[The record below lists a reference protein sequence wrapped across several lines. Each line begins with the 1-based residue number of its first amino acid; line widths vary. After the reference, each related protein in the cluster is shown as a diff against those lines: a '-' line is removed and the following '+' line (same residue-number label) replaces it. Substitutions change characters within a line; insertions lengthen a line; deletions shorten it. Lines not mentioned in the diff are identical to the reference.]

1 VPLSDSARAHAPFV
15 HTRTVY
21 DADTRA
27 TPHECALRRVC
38 THTVP
43 VFRVRER
50 AIQLLTAG
58 DAERGRGQFFPG
70 PPSPFR
76 GMASPLR
83 RNIEG
88 NVPASAQ
95 ERGEDVRRKAMQLLS
110 VQNSPV
116 AAAARPHTSAPQP
129 GEGESKGRQRGEA
142 WRQED
147 GAEALLRVG
156 DSRVTKVL
164 VQSPLTRD
172 RSGAAHD
179 EQAARGAGQGDEAGR
194 CFRNALEALV
204 VQNFIDRELID
215 KPVERRGRARA
226 SERRSGTAV
235 ERCES
240 RSHSPRKGEG
250 LVLHT
255 RSRSSSPAERES
267 SVSASGSRTAG
278 RRASIPMPSSISSM
292 KWLSPLNATRRQVRE
307 RGHRKTQS
315 TCLCA
320 PTRPRMHV
328 CELSMRTMLVY

>member
-1 VPLSDSARAHAPFV
+1 
-15 HTRTVY
+15 
-21 DADTRA
+21 
-27 TPHECALRRVC
+27 VC

-43 VFRVRER
+43 LFRVRER

-70 PPSPFR
+70 PPSPLR
-76 GMASPLR
+76 GLESPGPAHARRQGHCTRLR

-95 ERGEDVRRKAMQLLS
+95 ERDEDVRRKAMQLLS
-110 VQNSPV
+110 AQNSPA

-142 WRQED
+142 WRIED
-147 GAEALLRVG
+147 RSAAEVLG

-179 EQAARGAGQGDEAGR
+179 EQAARGAGEGGEAGR
-194 CFRNALEALV
+194 YFRNDALASKSLEALV
-204 VQNFIDRELID
+204 VQNFIDRELSD

-278 RRASIPMPSSISSM
+278 RRASIPMPSSIGSV
-292 KWLSPLNATRRQVRE
+292 KWLSPLNATRRQVCE
-307 RGHRKTQS
+307 RGHGKAQS
-315 TCLCA
+315 KFLCA

-328 CELSMRTMLVY
+328 CELSMWTMLVC